1 MMGLKVNPMEIRVGV
16 QR

>member
-1 MMGLKVNPMEIRVGV
+1 MMGLKVNPMEIRIGV

>member
-1 MMGLKVNPMEIRVGV
+1 MGLKVNPMEIRVGV

>member
-1 MMGLKVNPMEIRVGV
+1 MMGLKVNLMEIRVGV